1 MPYIIRKNR
10 GTNTYKVL
18 NAITKQIHS
27 KASTKENALKQV
39 RLMGMLDIKKNMG
52 NIFDK

>member
-27 KASTKENALKQV
+27 KASTKENALRQV
-39 RLMGMLDIKKNMG
+39 RLMSMLDIKKNMG